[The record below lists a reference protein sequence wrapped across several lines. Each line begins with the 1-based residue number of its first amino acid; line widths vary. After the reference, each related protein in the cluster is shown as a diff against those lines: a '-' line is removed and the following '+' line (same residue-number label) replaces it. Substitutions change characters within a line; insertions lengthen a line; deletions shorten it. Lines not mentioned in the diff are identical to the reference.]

1 MDGLQKS
8 AFTPLSDLSNLSI
21 YTERNLYWILR
32 EISLNLREISPCLRA
47 K

>member
-1 MDGLQKS
+1 MIEKLKVTS
-8 AFTPLSDLSNLSI
+8 FREA

-32 EISLNLREISPCLRA
+32 EISLNLREISPCLRV